1 MNGKLFQVFSCRTTG
16 EISSIFSQLSVGGLT
31 WWKSGPF
38 GYEYCSLAIVEAILL
53 ANLSQVNFY
62 LSPVTSPAQHEFNI
76 IHCKVK
82 EEEGKSFTVFK
93 KPLKSVL
100 KLSHNS
106 TYLFLLLPWG
116 HLKHRKIVQIK
127 KNCNRENL
135 SLKHSESFYA
145 GLKFTFVT
153 SWSRYIYSIFT
164 TPSKHSIMKKKSYHR
179 TIHCPSLKFS

>member
-1 MNGKLFQVFSCRTTG
+1 MNIARQLLWKQYCWPIFLKL
-16 EISSIFSQLSVGGLT
+16 I
-31 WWKSGPF
+31 
-38 GYEYCSLAIVEAILL
+38 
-53 ANLSQVNFY
+53 FY

-135 SLKHSESFYA
+135 SLKHSESFY
-145 GLKFTFVT
+145 GWFKIYLCYFLISLYLFNIHDPFETFNNEKKILSPHNSLPISQIFLIFITRKNHSTLFYERTLFCGEMVPF
-153 SWSRYIYSIFT
+153 SIFACQ
-164 TPSKHSIMKKKSYHR
+164 MGMQ
-179 TIHCPSLKFS
+179 FN